1 MFASCSGSRPFFR
14 WLVCLVLIFSKSD
27 GRNPAFCQDTFD
39 PDASDRATMVILAP
53 VGPVFVDLHLT
64 VSRIPY
70 REWVARFLANDM
82 DSDQSGR
89 LNESE
94 LNLLTEGMKTRIGV
108 HNATDVL
115 QDMKS
120 ATDDVAVDDFVA
132 WLRMRIPRAFD
143 LIAQPQAA
151 DNAVRLAALLD
162 TNYDGAISEQELRET
177 SRTLRFRD
185 LDSDETFSIAELLP
199 YRDPRSQFA
208 SVTPDAVS
216 LPFFHVVDRES
227 AERAATRIMQ
237 RYGAA
242 GELPAKLL
250 RQPGSISSE
259 PETENRKLS
268 VAEVQRIVEHPYF
281 HIKMDVS
288 LSVKANT
295 STVKV
300 AIESGASGF
309 CQPRLH
315 QTFGEY
321 SLRIDE
327 LPLTIRA
334 LGGIANDRRS
344 TQGYLGQSFAMS
356 DLDRNQYLD
365 DNEFSGML
373 DAFIRS
379 GARPTFKATD
389 LNGDAMVTR
398 EEVFTFAK
406 REQTA
411 AASRVEVS
419 VRQGGKTVFGILDR
433 NDDRRLSA
441 REIQDGFEVLQEFDI
456 NQDQQFADSELG
468 TEFVLTI
475 SLGRPEFRRTSGR
488 AGAMG
493 MQADQGDAIL
503 PGGDSLPGP
512 AWFRCMDRNQ
522 DGDVSRREFPGTNS
536 QFMQIDTDND
546 ELISPAE
553 AAAVSQ

>member
-1 MFASCSGSRPFFR
+1 
-14 WLVCLVLIFSKSD
+14 
-27 GRNPAFCQDTFD
+27 
-39 PDASDRATMVILAP
+39 MVILAP
-53 VGPVFVDLHLT
+53 VGPVFVDLHLA